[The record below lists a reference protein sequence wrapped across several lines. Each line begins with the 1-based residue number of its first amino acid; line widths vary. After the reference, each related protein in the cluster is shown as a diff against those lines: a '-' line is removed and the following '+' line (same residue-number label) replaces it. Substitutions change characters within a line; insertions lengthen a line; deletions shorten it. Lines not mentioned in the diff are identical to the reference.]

1 MIHTSPKTQKSFQ
14 VDYDQ
19 FGDSFTEDTTAE
31 QLKNVFDRV
40 NKVRYQYTREL
51 LLLQCIVSILIKG
64 R

>member
-19 FGDSFTEDTTAE
+19 FGDSYTEDTTAE

>member
-40 NKVRYQYTREL
+40 NKVRYQYTR
-51 LLLQCIVSILIKG
+51 
-64 R
+64 